1 MIEGKRVIGELAVR
15 VGTSDIL
22 PETAT
27 TEGTWIEGQGFGA
40 GGRVTDGSYGWG
52 GAAGTVAF
60 VNYKAG
66 LRANLMTQYM
76 PSEAYPIHEGF
87 PKAVAA
93 DLAAM
98 QGAGA

>member
-1 MIEGKRVIGELAVR
+1 
-15 VGTSDIL
+15 
-22 PETAT
+22 
-27 TEGTWIEGQGFGA
+27 
-40 GGRVTDGSYGWG
+40 VTDGSYGWG

-98 QGAGA
+98 QGAGV

>member
-1 MIEGKRVIGELAVR
+1 M
-15 VGTSDIL
+15 
-22 PETAT
+22 
-27 TEGTWIEGQGFGA
+27 
-40 GGRVTDGSYGWG
+40 TDGSYGWG
-52 GAAGTVAF
+52 GAARSF